1 MYTKILFTAA
11 ALAASTFTFGQTEGS
26 SKKMTYGFMLG
37 SNYSNTIINDDL
49 PYGTTSSGGVGF
61 ELGLTGDLSLGKG
74 FFWSPSTRL
83 AFNDATIT
91 FDNNDH
97 TQSVYEVM
105 KLALNVD
112 APFALQIGKGAWKP
126 LLLAGPTV
134 SIPLDQNDRPTDEFP
149 TATSY
154 GVQVGIGGFKK
165 LPHFAIAPA
174 LVYSYGVNN
183 VNQNPRLTDIQF
195 HQLSLQVRITG

>member
-1 MYTKILFTAA
+1 MYTKIILSAA
-11 ALAASTFTFGQTEGS
+11 AMAASIFTFGQTEAG

-37 SNYSNTIINDDL
+37 TNYSNTIINGDL
-49 PYGTTSSGGVGF
+49 PYGTTSSGGLGF
-61 ELGLTGDLSLGKG
+61 ELGITGNLSIGKG

-83 AFNDATIT
+83 AFNKATIT

-97 TQSVYEVM
+97 TKSDYEVM
-105 KLALNVD
+105 KLALNID
-112 APFALQIGKGAWKP
+112 APFTFQIGQGKWKP
-126 LLLAGPTV
+126 LLLAGPTI
-134 SIPLDQNDRPTDEFP
+134 SIPLNQDDLATDQFS

-165 LPHFAIAPA
+165 LQHFSIAPT
-174 LVYSYGVNN
+174 LVYSYGFNN
-183 VNQNPRLTDIQF
+183 VNQNPRLSELQF

>member
-1 MYTKILFTAA
+1 MYTKILCTAA
-11 ALAASTFTFGQTEGS
+11 ALAATTFTFGQTEES

-37 SNYSNTIINDDL
+37 TNYSNTIIDGDL
-49 PYGTTSSGGVGF
+49 PYGTTSSGGYGF
-61 ELGLTGDLSLGKG
+61 ELGITGDLSLGKG

-83 AFNDATIT
+83 TFNNATIT

-97 TQSVYEVM
+97 TQTDYELM
-105 KLALNVD
+105 KLALNID
-112 APFALQIGKGAWKP
+112 APFSLQIGQGAWKP

-134 SIPLDQNDRPTDEFP
+134 SIPLDQNDLPTDEFT

-165 LPHFAIAPA
+165 LQHFAIAPT
-174 LVYSYGVNN
+174 LVYSYGFND
-183 VNQNPRLTDIQF
+183 VNQNPRLTGLQF
-195 HQLSLQVRITG
+195 HQLSLQVRIPG